1 MIITYPIA
9 FLFEI
14 IFPFAIGIW
23 FMRRY
28 RTTWKLFW
36 IGALVFIGSQV
47 FHLPFLSGL
56 NALFLNGT
64 LQIPPKSYQ
73 PIFNAVVGG
82 LAAGLFEETARAVA
96 FWRLKGQ
103 ARSWKAAATLG
114 IGHEAAE
121 SILIAGLPLLVNYVV
136 MMLAAYAPQVIP
148 GSAIS
153 TLQAQVPLFFATTWD
168 LPLASALERLST
180 FPIQIAL
187 TVLVYQAFRR
197 HNALWFVAAVLWHA
211 VIDGSI
217 VFIRGLGIW
226 PIEGILVLVALL
238 NVGII
243 LALRRG
249 EPSDPAAPD
258 LAAPVPVFGKE
269 S

>member
-1 MIITYPIA
+1 
-9 FLFEI
+9 
-14 IFPFAIGIW
+14 
-23 FMRRY
+23 
-28 RTTWKLFW
+28 
-36 IGALVFIGSQV
+36 
-47 FHLPFLSGL
+47 
-56 NALFLNGT
+56 
-64 LQIPPKSYQ
+64 
-73 PIFNAVVGG
+73 
-82 LAAGLFEETARAVA
+82 
-96 FWRLKGQ
+96 
-103 ARSWKAAATLG
+103 
-114 IGHEAAE
+114 
-121 SILIAGLPLLVNYVV
+121 
-136 MMLAAYAPQVIP
+136 
-148 GSAIS
+148 
-153 TLQAQVPLFFATTWD
+153 VPLFFATTWD

-197 HNALWFVAAVLWHA
+197 HNALWYVAAVLWHA

-249 EPSDPAAPD
+249 EPSGPAAPD